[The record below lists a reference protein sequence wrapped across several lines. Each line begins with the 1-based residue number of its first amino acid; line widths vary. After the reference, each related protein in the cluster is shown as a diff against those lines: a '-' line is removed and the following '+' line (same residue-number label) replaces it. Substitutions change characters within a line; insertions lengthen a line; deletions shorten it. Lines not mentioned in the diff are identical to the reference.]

1 MRPSADGYDSEC
13 FRNQWVASLG
23 DLRRELGFKII
34 GHVLTPEHFHTL
46 VWPRALVILIRF
58 RSDLGGLLTAKRFA
72 ALGQPFPHV
81 DAGPTGRIG
90 EEKNV
95 GTAALERYG

>member
-1 MRPSADGYDSEC
+1 
-13 FRNQWVASLG
+13 VA
-23 DLRRELGFKII
+23 
-34 GHVLTPEHFHTL
+34 
-46 VWPRALVILIRF
+46 LIRF
-58 RSDLGGLLTAKRFA
+58 RSDPSGLLTAKRFA